1 MKSKLN
7 LIAVLVCLFGATSIA
22 QTTYSTSVD
31 ASGGQNYTVNVEIV
45 LTGIVPVQSSCTWG
59 YNYDV
64 AYDYNIE
71 IIGSSSNLYTLSGY
85 LTCGSNQGIYFDLPN
100 NGGSGS
106 DVTQGNPWTSNSDCA
121 TATIESLECN
131 TIDLQI
137 EGAGIPNQTIT
148 LESTTGGDG
157 DGSEWDTNG
166 NSCDTSAFIGTVNQS
181 DLRFRTNNIERMRLT
196 DDGKFGIGVTNPL
209 EKLELQGN
217 FKLSGDAIF
226 SNYADA
232 NDSLGKF
239 LFVDQN
245 GKTFPKTLDQLKNDL
260 YAAPI
265 GDLPASI
272 CKLQGIQQNPTWSN
286 GPNKIFSFCPEV
298 FVGIGTNDPQKSLDV
313 RGTTQ
318 TRSLE
323 VGREYSNFSLIS
335 GFRTGVTNTS
345 ILSLGQY
352 DPQTQYEH
360 VALDL
365 KSSGELYLR
374 YRNIQGSTTPATI
387 LNIHTNGADVLKLNE
402 AGRFELEYLGYGP
415 ALIIRSENANREILR
430 LENHGLLR
438 ARRVKIDL
446 DTWADFVF
454 MENYQL
460 MPLGELRSFIQKNK
474 HLPNVPSEEELQEE
488 GLDLAEM
495 NKILMQKIE
504 ELTLYIL
511 EQGEKSEELENKI
524 EALQIQISELK

>member
-1 MKSKLN
+1 MKSICN
-7 LIAVLVCLFGATSIA
+7 LTTFILCLIGSIA
-22 QTTYSTSVD
+22 FGQTTYTTSIN
-31 ASGGQNYTVNVEIV
+31 ASSPQNYSVNIEIV
-45 LTGIVPVQSSCTWG
+45 LTGIVPVQGTCDWG

-64 AYDYNIE
+64 AYDYDIE
-71 IIGSSSNLYTLSGY
+71 ILGGSSNLYTLSGY

-106 DVTQGNPWTSNSDCA
+106 NTTQGNPWTNNTNCA
-121 TATIESLECN
+121 TATVESLLC
-131 TIDLQI
+131 DSVSLQI
-137 EGAGIPNQTIT
+137 EGPGIANQTVT
-148 LESTTGGDG
+148 LTPTSNANGSN
-157 DGSEWDTNG
+157 SEWDIHG
-166 NSCDTSAFIGTVNQS
+166 NNADSTDFIGTINES
-181 DLRFRTNNIERMRLT
+181 DLRFRSNNSERMRIT
-196 DDGKFGIGVTNPL
+196 KDGNIGIGVSSPL
-209 EKLELQGN
+209 EKFELNGSM
-217 FKLSGDAIF
+217 KLSGDVIF
-226 SNYADA
+226 SDYANM
-232 NDSLGKF
+232 NDSLDKF

-245 GKTFPKTLDQLKNDL
+245 GRTSAKTLDQLKNVL
-260 YAAPI
+260 YAEPI
-265 GDLPASI
+265 LTPVSYCDLA
-272 CKLQGIQQNPTWSN
+272 GVIQSPTWSN
-286 GPNKIFSFCPEV
+286 GANKIYSYCPQV
-298 FVGIGTNDPQKSLDV
+298 NVGIGTNDPQKLLDV

-318 TRSLE
+318 TRNLE
-323 VGREYSNFSLIS
+323 VGREISNYSLIS

-387 LNIHTNGADVLKLNE
+387 FNIHTNGADALKVNE

-415 ALIIRSENANREILR
+415 ALIIRSQNANREILR

-454 MENYQL
+454 MEDYEL
-460 MPLGELRSFIQKNK
+460 MPLGELKNFLELNK
-474 HLPNVPSEEELQEE
+474 HLPNVPSEEELQQD
-488 GLDLAEM
+488 GLDVAEM

-504 ELTLYIL
+504 ELTLYII
-511 EQGEKSEELENKI
+511 EQGEKSEELEIKI
-524 EALQIQISELK
+524 EALQMQISELK